1 MAYSSIAKPTDHFNT
16 VTYTGNGSSQSI
28 TGVGFQPDWVWF
40 KGRSNS
46 ADHGLIDAVRGGNKV
61 LRSNSNAAEETYA
74 LITSFDTDGFTI
86 SNDGGFNNASS
97 VNYVAWS
104 WLAGNST
111 SSNSNGDLTS
121 TVSVNTTAGF
131 SICQWTSSDT
141 GSVKT
146 VGHGLGVKPDWIL
159 WKSSSRTVNWIN
171 FHVST
176 GKDKNAGW
184 LDGTSGSSDQNYWG
198 NTEPTSTVFST
209 EGATEDS
216 GTNIAYCF
224 AEKKGYSK
232 FGSYTGS
239 GDADGPFVYTGFL
252 PAFVLI
258 KSTASSTN
266 WPIIDNKRPGYNPAN
281 QAGNVMFANTNSA
294 ESSSATRGADFNSN
308 GFKIRGTNNDING
321 SSNEIIYMAF
331 AKNPFV
337 GNDSGTAVPVTA
349 G

>member
-1 MAYSSIAKPTDHFNT
+1 VESLRTT
-16 VTYTGNGSSQSI
+16 
-28 TGVGFQPDWVWF
+28 
-40 KGRSNS
+40 NS
-46 ADHGLIDAVRGGNKV
+46 LSTNE
-61 LRSNSNAAEETYA
+61 SAAEA
-74 LITSFDTDGFTI
+74 DRSGDGFT
-86 SNDGGFNNASS
+86 SLDSDGFTMNGSGSGGNTNASS
-97 VNYVAWS
+97 RTYVAWN

-141 GSVKT
+141 GSVRT

-159 WKSSSRTVNWIN
+159 WKSTSRTVDWIN

-184 LDGTSGSSDQNYWG
+184 LNQTSASSNQNYWG

-232 FGSYTGS
+232 FGSYTGN
-239 GDADGPFVYTGFL
+239 GNTDGTFIYTGFS
-252 PAFVLI
+252 PAWIMGKRTDSANNWYMFD
-258 KSTASSTN
+258 STRNTF
-266 WPIIDNKRPGYNPAN
+266 
-281 QAGNVMFANTNSA
+281 NVTDKKLRAD
-294 ESSSATRGADFNSN
+294 SSAAENVDSSKTIDIVSN
-308 GFKIRGTNNDING
+308 GFKIRSSDAEFNASSG
-321 SSNEIIYMAF
+321 SYIYMAF
-331 AKNPFV
+331 AKHPFV

-349 G
+349 R